1 MLNGVSVTPNTPV
14 SLQQI
19 TDIKMILWIQRGY
32 CMSDLLLFW
41 PNKKTENTIKNSV
54 IKLN

>member
-19 TDIKMILWIQRGY
+19 TDIKNDFVDTAWVLY
-32 CMSDLLLFW
+32 
-41 PNKKTENTIKNSV
+41 E
-54 IKLN
+54 

>member
-41 PNKKTENTIKNSV
+41 PNKKTEKQNK
-54 IKLN
+54 K